1 MLALGM
7 FERGRSLSGGERQR
21 LSIARA
27 LLKNP
32 PLLILDEATSALDA
46 VTELKVNVAL
56 TGLKD
61 PAG

>member
-32 PLLILDEATSALDA
+32 PLLILDVRFTPQRSPSTKA
-46 VTELKVNVAL
+46 
-56 TGLKD
+56 
-61 PAG
+61 